1 MPAIQTIYASA
12 SQIYYNQAILDKFYE
27 DFAAPGHEN
36 PHPRAAS
43 SEELSF
49 ERRILLD
56 NIAFSYP
63 GSPSRA
69 VDGLTIEIPKGSVTG
84 FAGPTGAGKTTLV
97 DILLGLHMPDSGKI
111 MADDTP
117 LDPGNIALWQRKIG
131 YVPQEIYLC
140 DDTVRRNIT
149 FGIPENL
156 VDEERVI
163 RAARMAALDG
173 FIRTLPLGY
182 GTVIGE
188 RGVRLSGGQRQ
199 RVGLARA
206 LYRDG
211 EILIFD
217 EATSSIDG
225 ATEEAVLRAI
235 LRDLRGKTVI
245 MVAHRL
251 NTLRDCGVIYVLEQ
265 GRITGRGTYDEL
277 LRGNKTFQQMAKA
290 EPGLK
295 L

>member
-1 MPAIQTIYASA
+1 M
-12 SQIYYNQAILDKFYE
+12 
-27 DFAAPGHEN
+27 
-36 PHPRAAS
+36 
-43 SEELSF
+43 
-49 ERRILLD
+49 
-56 NIAFSYP
+56 
-63 GSPSRA
+63 
-69 VDGLTIEIPKGSVTG
+69 
-84 FAGPTGAGKTTLV
+84 
-97 DILLGLHMPDSGKI
+97 
-111 MADDTP
+111 
-117 LDPGNIALWQRKIG
+117 
-131 YVPQEIYLC
+131 
-140 DDTVRRNIT
+140 
-149 FGIPENL
+149 
-156 VDEERVI
+156 DEERVI
-163 RAARMAALDG
+163 RAARTAALDG
-173 FIRTLPLGY
+173 FIQTLPLGY

-277 LRGNKTFQQMAKA
+277 LRGNKTFQMMAKA